1 MDKKHEKLIKTH
13 LTRPVRLAIMI
24 TLVSSFFIIS
34 PLLIAYG
41 SGYRYD
47 FTKHRIQKTG
57 VLNINILPKDA
68 EIFLNG
74 EKLKEKIPF
83 NLSLYPDTYLLTI
96 TKDGYKTWEK
106 NISVIS
112 TKTTYIN
119 YFQLLKDQSPLPVEL
134 SDIKE
139 ILGTDNSENILL
151 LSQTANDKTNIISFN
166 LKNNTT
172 ENLAN
177 NLDILNYSVSPYND
191 LAYII
196 TQDATEKNLT
206 IFDLN
211 KVTNSTK
218 INLLDEP
225 KLQWLNN
232 KNNPLVLEEVQTI
245 FSISSSGNKK
255 IVNDFVSTTN
265 WYFDKDSNVWMY
277 HDYTLYLAENNYN
290 LQKNITEIIDINKN
304 RVIAKTSDAYL
315 VYNFQNE
322 KIHNINGDKL
332 FFNQSNKSWIIYSNW
347 DITEIREDGTVNLQ
361 YRNGEKIKSL
371 QLLDEGRIY
380 IIQTES
386 EIKAIDID
394 QYLQFPILNNSQNK
408 TYINKKYREIFYT
421 NSENKLFRLEL

>member
-1 MDKKHEKLIKTH
+1 M
-13 LTRPVRLAIMI
+13 
-24 TLVSSFFIIS
+24 
-34 PLLIAYG
+34 
-41 SGYRYD
+41 
-47 FTKHRIQKTG
+47 
-57 VLNINILPKDA
+57 
-68 EIFLNG
+68 NG

-119 YFQLLKDQSPLPVEL
+119 YFQLLKDQASLPVEL

-139 ILGTDNSENILL
+139 ILGTDNSENILFL
-151 LSQTANDKTNIISFN
+151 NQTANGKTNVISFN

-177 NLDILNYSVSPYND
+177 NLNILNYSVSPYND

-196 TQDATEKNLT
+196 TQDDTEKNLT

-232 KNNPLVLEEVQTI
+232 KNNPLVIEEVQTI
-245 FSISSSGNKK
+245 FSISPSGNKK

-277 HDYTLYLAENNYN
+277 NDYTLYLAEKNYN
-290 LQKNITEIIDINKN
+290 LQKHITEIIDINKN

-421 NSENKLFRLEL
+421 NNENKLFRLEL

>member
-13 LTRPVRLAIMI
+13 LTRPIRLTIMI
-24 TLVSSFFIIS
+24 TIVSSFFIIS

-119 YFQLLKDQSPLPVEL
+119 YFQLLKDQASLPVEL

-139 ILGTDNSENILL
+139 ILGTDNSENILFL
-151 LSQTANDKTNIISFN
+151 NQTANGKTNVISFN

-177 NLDILNYSVSPYND
+177 NLNILNYSVSPYND

-196 TQDATEKNLT
+196 TQDDTEKNLT

-232 KNNPLVLEEVQTI
+232 KNNPLVIEEVQTI
-245 FSISSSGNKK
+245 FSISPSGNKK

-277 HDYTLYLAENNYN
+277 NDYTLYLAEKNYN
-290 LQKNITEIIDINKN
+290 LQKHITEIIDINKN

-421 NSENKLFRLEL
+421 NNENKLFRLEL